1 MDIARSPLNKGG
13 TLKNEIVIPPS
24 PLMKQ
29 IGFGTGVSVYKLNRS
44 PVCTQVR
51 SPWAVK
57 ILKSKSE
64 TIKTRLRHEIS
75 VLKKLKH
82 PNIVGFRAVGKDSQG
97 EVCLALETITC
108 SLGDKIEARVDAGL
122 LAYPPK
128 NIAVVAYDIAKALNY
143 LHNVAYILHCDV
155 KSYNVLVQGDFEI
168 CKLCDFNIALP
179 LDVNGK
185 VNDRFISEDIPLGT
199 GPWMAP
205 ETALESVVST
215 KSDIYSYGL
224 VLWEMIA
231 LTVPP
236 LPEETDSENLSSARD
251 AFDISDLDSTTLQC
265 IDWRPELPAQEFS
278 EDYYGIME
286 LFFCCTDKSPANR
299 PTASVV
305 EKLSEEIFKVCLGHI
320 S

>member
-1 MDIARSPLNKGG
+1 MDITKSPINTVERLR
-13 TLKNEIVIPPS
+13 NEIIVPPS

-29 IGFGTGVSVYKLNRS
+29 IGFGTGISVYKLNRS
-44 PVCTQVR
+44 PTCTQVR

-75 VLKKLKH
+75 ILKKLKH
-82 PNIVGFRAVGKDSQG
+82 PNVVGFRAVGTDSQG
-97 EVCLALETITC
+97 EICLALETCTA

-128 NIAVVAYDIAKALNY
+128 NIAIVAYDISKALNY
-143 LHNVAYILHCDV
+143 LHNEAYILHCDV
-155 KSYNVLVQGDFEI
+155 KSYNILVQGDFEI
-168 CKLCDFNIALP
+168 W
-179 LDVNGK
+179 
-185 VNDRFISEDIPLGT
+185 T

-236 LPEETDSENLSSARD
+236 MPDEIDNGNLSNIED
-251 AFDISDLDSTTLQC
+251 ALDISDYCASDLDSSTLQC

-278 EDYYGIME
+278 EDYYGIFE
-286 LFFCCTDKSPANR
+286 LFFCCTDKIPDNR
-299 PTASVV
+299 PTAIVA
-305 EKLSEEIFKVCLGHI
+305 EKLSEEIFKVCTENI
-320 S
+320 F

>member
-1 MDIARSPLNKGG
+1 MFRRIAG
-13 TLKNEIVIPPS
+13 I
-24 PLMKQ
+24 
-29 IGFGTGVSVYKLNRS
+29 SVYKLNRS
-44 PVCTQVR
+44 PTCTQVR

-75 VLKKLKH
+75 ILKKLKH
-82 PNIVGFRAVGKDSQG
+82 PNVVGFRAVGTDSQG
-97 EVCLALETITC
+97 EICLALETCTA

-128 NIAVVAYDIAKALNY
+128 NIAIVAYDISKALNY
-143 LHNVAYILHCDV
+143 LHNEAYILHCDV
-155 KSYNVLVQGDFEI
+155 KSYNILVQGDFEI

-179 LDVNGK
+179 LDGNSK
-185 VNDRFISEDIPLGT
+185 VNDKLISEDIPLGT

-236 LPEETDSENLSSARD
+236 MPDEIDNGNLSNIED
-251 AFDISDLDSTTLQC
+251 ALDISDYCASDLDSSTLQC

-278 EDYYGIME
+278 EDYYGIFE
-286 LFFCCTDKSPANR
+286 LFFCCTDKIPDNR
-299 PTASVV
+299 PTAIVA
-305 EKLSEEIFKVCLGHI
+305 EKLSEEIFKVCTENI
-320 S
+320 F